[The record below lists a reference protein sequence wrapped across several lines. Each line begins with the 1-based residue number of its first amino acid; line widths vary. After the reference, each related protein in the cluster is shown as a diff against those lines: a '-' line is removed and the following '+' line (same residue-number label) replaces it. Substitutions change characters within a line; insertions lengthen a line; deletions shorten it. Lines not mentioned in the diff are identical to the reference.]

1 MHPTK
6 IPPAQPSIAPKGLG
20 TPIGGL
26 SVEARIAAEG
36 RTDQQVGDR
45 VGGSIMAEKKE
56 RILLVEDD
64 PAVLSSVRR
73 RLVFE
78 GYDVDTA
85 ESGPDALEKAKSQP
99 DMVILDVMLPGLNGL
114 EVAER
119 IRCNSHVPIL
129 MLTARDT
136 VPDRVA
142 GFESGA
148 DDYLIKPFAIEELL
162 ARIRALLRRAK
173 APPISSAAGAD
184 VLQYADLRLDAG
196 TREVFRGSLPI
207 QLSQREFDLLEYFMR
222 NPRQVLTRDQIF
234 QSVWSS
240 DYMGESNIIDVNVK
254 SLRQKL
260 EVDTL
265 PRLIQT
271 VRGVGY
277 ALRES

>member
-1 MHPTK
+1 
-6 IPPAQPSIAPKGLG
+6 
-20 TPIGGL
+20 
-26 SVEARIAAEG
+26 
-36 RTDQQVGDR
+36 
-45 VGGSIMAEKKE
+45 MAETRE
-56 RILLVEDD
+56 LILLVEDD

-78 GYDVDTA
+78 GYRVETA
-85 ESGPDALEKAKSQP
+85 ESGPEAVEKAKIQP
-99 DMVILDVMLPGLNGL
+99 DIIILDVMLPGFDGL
-114 EVAER
+114 EVVER
-119 IRCNSHVPIL
+119 VRKVSAVPIL
-129 MLTARDT
+129 MLTAKDT

-162 ARIRALLRRAK
+162 ARIRALLRRTR
-173 APPISSAAGAD
+173 AAVPSGGAGD
-184 VLQYADLRLDAG
+184 VLAYGDLRLDPG
-196 TREVFRGSLPI
+196 TREVFRGSMPI
-207 QLSQREFDLLEYFMR
+207 PLSQREFDMLEYFLR

-234 QSVWSS
+234 AAVWGS

-260 EVDTL
+260 EMETL

-277 ALRES
+277 ALREG